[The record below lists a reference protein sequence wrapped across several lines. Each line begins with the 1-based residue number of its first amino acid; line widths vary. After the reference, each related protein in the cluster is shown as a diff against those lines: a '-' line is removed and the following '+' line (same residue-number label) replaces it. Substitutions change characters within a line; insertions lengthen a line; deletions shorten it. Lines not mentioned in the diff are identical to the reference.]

1 MKQSNNLFLVI
12 KNNFYILKVGFNIC
26 PFLVSSTF
34 VVKLLGYLEKFYVI
48 VFIEYLVDGLQNGS
62 SFYQLSALVALAAVL
77 LLLIR
82 TAEVWYSEKWQPL
95 MEQTLLEKMNLDLF
109 QKAWQADLAC
119 FEDPVFY
126 GDYTKAMNETALRVS
141 QAIDNLSILLGTV
154 VVSAFYLVKLS
165 SIDPFAIIVVIL
177 PIVSTC
183 MVAPRLYRLEYQMNM
198 DNIEPNRKKEYVKRT
213 VYLKNFAQEIRLSSI
228 FLVLRGSFY
237 QAVEQIF
244 TNIKKYSYKM
254 MFMRILQRLLAGSFP
269 TILFL
274 IYESY
279 RCLVTQTVSI
289 SGYTVVFYGV
299 LSLSNILAE
308 LVNSIMAL
316 QQHSLY
322 IENYK
327 AFLAYSPKIQTD
339 SSALSIPEHLHSLTL
354 EDVSFCYFGSDVPVL
369 SHVNLTLCLDKL
381 EKIAIVGNNGAG
393 KSTLI
398 KLLLRLYDPTEGRI
412 LLNGIDIR
420 KFDVLQYRALFGTVF
435 QDFSILSMSV
445 AENINMKKVEK
456 KDRPKIE
463 AALKAGGIWEKIQS
477 LPQKADTILTREFDD
492 SGAILS
498 GGESQKIAIAR
509 VFASQSKIA
518 ILDEPS
524 SALDPIAESRMFDSI
539 MEVCKERSVIFISHR
554 LSSCALCDRVYYFEN
569 GKVIEEG
576 TPAYLR
582 SSGGKFQEMFEKQSI
597 HYR

>member
-1 MKQSNNLFLVI
+1 MKQQQNVPTVI
-12 KNNFYILKVGFNIC
+12 KNNFYILKLGFQIC

-34 VVKLLGYLEKFYVI
+34 VVKLLDYLEKFYVI
-48 VFIEYLVDGLQNGS
+48 VFIEFLVDGLQNGS
-62 SFYQLSALVALAAVL
+62 SFYQLVFLVALAAVL

-82 TAEVWYSEKWQPL
+82 TAEVLYGEKWQPM

-119 FEDPVFY
+119 FEDPEFY
-126 GDYTKAMNETALRVS
+126 GNYTKAMNETALRVS
-141 QAIDNLSILLGTV
+141 QTIDNLSILLGSV
-154 VVSAFYLVKLS
+154 VVSILYLFKLS
-165 SIDPFAIIVVIL
+165 SIDLFAIIVVIL

-198 DNIEPNRKKEYVKRT
+198 ENIEPNRKKEYVKRT

-228 FLVLRGSFY
+228 FQVLKGSFY

-244 TNIKKYSYKM
+244 ANIKKYSYKM
-254 MFMRILQRLLAGSFP
+254 MCMRILQRLLAGSFP

-279 RCLVTQTVSI
+279 HCLVTQTVSI

-308 LVNSIMAL
+308 LVNGIMAL

-327 AFLAYSPKIQTD
+327 TFLDYCPKIQTD
-339 SSALSIPEHLHSLTL
+339 VSALPIPEKLHSLEL
-354 EDVSFCYFGSDVPVL
+354 EDVSFCYFGSDSPVL
-369 SHVNLTLCLDKL
+369 SHINLTICLDKL

-412 LLNGIDIR
+412 LLNGVDIR
-420 KFDVLQYRALFGTVF
+420 QFDVLQYRALFGTVF
-435 QDFSILSMSV
+435 QDFTIFSMSV
-445 AENINMKKVEK
+445 AENVKMKKVEK
-456 KDRPKIE
+456 TDRSNID
-463 AALKAGGIWEKIQS
+463 AALKAGGVWEKICS
-477 LPQKADTILTREFDD
+477 FPQKTDTILTREFDD
-492 SGAILS
+492 DGAILS

-509 VFASQSKIA
+509 VFASKSQIA

-539 MEVCKERSVIFISHR
+539 MKVCKERSVIFISHR
-554 LSSCALCDRVYYFEN
+554 LSSCCLCDRIYHFEN
-569 GKVIEEG
+569 GRIIEEG
-576 TPAYLR
+576 APEFLR
-582 SSGGKFQEMFEKQSI
+582 NSGGKYQEMFEKQSI
-597 HYR
+597 HYQ